1 MVDPVDATKNSSQ
14 GVLCF
19 LSEEGKGLHIC
30 KKKKKFKMANSK
42 QRGKENFFKHFI
54 GKKRENPQI
63 LSVDLD

>member
-30 KKKKKFKMANSK
+30 KKIFLKKNGK
-42 QRGKENFFKHFI
+42 Q
-54 GKKRENPQI
+54 
-63 LSVDLD
+63 